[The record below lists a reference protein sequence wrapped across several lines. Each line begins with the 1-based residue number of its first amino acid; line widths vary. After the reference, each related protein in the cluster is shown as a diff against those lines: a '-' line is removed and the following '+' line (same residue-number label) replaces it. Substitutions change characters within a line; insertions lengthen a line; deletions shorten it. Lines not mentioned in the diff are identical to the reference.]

1 MTLLDN
7 LEEPNSGVPVPTDPD
22 SADRDPEALVSGVPV
37 AEQLVAEAPV
47 SDELVSG
54 VPVAEQ
60 LVAEAPV
67 PEPVDPWS
75 LVVGQPRAVAAL
87 TAAVESTVHAYLLV
101 GPPGSGKRAAAA
113 SFAGEL
119 IVAADERAVV
129 DPSRAARHRSLA
141 ARDEHPD
148 MFVLSPAGNSLRRE
162 EEVSQL
168 IVEASRTPVEGTR
181 KVLVVDRFHTA
192 TPAAAA
198 ALLKPVEEPAAS
210 MVWVLLAEQVLPEH
224 VTIASR
230 CTRVDFGPV
239 PDDQVVAVLAAE
251 GLATGER
258 AGFVAAA
265 AAGNLHRARV
275 LAADERVAARREA
288 WWTVP
293 DQLDGNGAT
302 VAQIVAGLRAMID
315 DAAATLTE
323 RHRAE
328 IAALDEREEQFGVR
342 GSGRRD
348 IEARHRRE
356 HRQFRTDE
364 IRFGLATLGA
374 RYRDQVASQ
383 PAPAAD
389 RRAFK
394 AIDRLRATAE
404 SLIRSPNEA
413 LALQALLLDLPPLGE
428 HVHRL

>member
-1 MTLLDN
+1 MTLLDAAGTAT
-7 LEEPNSGVPVPTDPD
+7 S
-22 SADRDPEALVSGVPV
+22 
-37 AEQLVAEAPV
+37 
-47 SDELVSG
+47 
-54 VPVAEQ
+54 
-60 LVAEAPV
+60 
-67 PEPVDPWS
+67 DPWS
-75 LVVGQPRAVAAL
+75 AVVGQPQAVAAL
-87 TAAVESTVHAYLLV
+87 TASVASPVHAYLLV

-230 CTRVDFGPV
+230 CTQVDFGPV
-239 PDDQVVAVLAAE
+239 PDDQVAAVLAAE

-258 AGFVAAA
+258 AEFVAAA

-288 WWTVP
+288 WWAVP

-328 IAALDEREEQFGVR
+328 VAALDEREEQFGVR

-364 IRFGLATLGA
+364 IRFGLATIGA

-389 RRAFK
+389 RRGFK

>member
-7 LEEPNSGVPVPTDPD
+7 LEEPNSADPASAESVPK
-22 SADRDPEALVSGVPV
+22 APV
-37 AEQLVAEAPV
+37 VDELVAEA
-47 SDELVSG
+47 LV
-54 VPVAEQ
+54 P
-60 LVAEAPV
+60 AP
-67 PEPVDPWS
+67 DPAASAGDSW
-75 LVVGQPRAVAAL
+75 LAVVGQPRAVAAL
-87 TAAVESTVHAYLLV
+87 TAAVASPVHAYLLV
-101 GPPGSGKRAAAA
+101 GPPGAGKRAAAA
-113 SFAGEL
+113 AFAGEL
-119 IVAADERAVV
+119 IVAADRRSGT
-129 DPSRAARHRSLA
+129 DPRRAARHRRLA

-148 MFVLSPAGNSLRRE
+148 VFVLSPTGNSLRRE

-198 ALLKPVEEPAAS
+198 SLLKPVEEPAATV
-210 MVWVLLAEQVLPEH
+210 VWVLLAEQVLPEH

-230 CTRVDFGPV
+230 CTQVDFGPV
-239 PDDQVVAVLAAE
+239 PDGQVAAVLAAE

-258 AGFVAAA
+258 AELVAAA

-288 WWTVP
+288 WWTIP
-293 DQLDGNGAT
+293 DQLDGQGAT
-302 VAQIVAGLRAMID
+302 VAQIVAELRAMID
-315 DAAATLTE
+315 DAATALTE

-328 IAALDEREEQFGVR
+328 IVALDEREKQFGVR

-348 IEARHRRE
+348 IEAQHRRE

-364 IRFGLATLGA
+364 IRFGLATLTA

-383 PAPAAD
+383 PDPATD

-413 LALQALLLDLPPLGE
+413 LALQALLLDLPPQST
-428 HVHRL
+428 RPSPQR

>member
-1 MTLLDN
+1 MTLLDAAA
-7 LEEPNSGVPVPTDPD
+7 PTAPTDP
-22 SADRDPEALVSGVPV
+22 
-37 AEQLVAEAPV
+37 
-47 SDELVSG
+47 
-54 VPVAEQ
+54 
-60 LVAEAPV
+60 
-67 PEPVDPWS
+67 WS
-75 LVVGQPRAVAAL
+75 PVVGQPRAVAVL
-87 TAAVESTVHAYLLV
+87 TAAVASPVHAYLLV

-113 SFAGEL
+113 AFAGEL
-119 IVAADERAVV
+119 IAAADGRAGA
-129 DPSRAARHRSLA
+129 DPARAARHRRLA

-148 MFVLSPAGNSLRRE
+148 VFVLSPAGNSLRRE

-198 ALLKPVEEPAAS
+198 ALLKPVEEPAATV
-210 MVWVLLAEQVLPEH
+210 VWVLLAEQVLPEH

-239 PDDQVVAVLAAE
+239 PDDQVAAVLAAE

-258 AGFVAAA
+258 AGLVAAT

-275 LAADERVAARREA
+275 LAADESVAARREA
-288 WWTVP
+288 WWSIP
-293 DQLDGNGAT
+293 DKLDGNGAT
-302 VAQIVAGLRAMID
+302 VAQLVAELRAMID
-315 DAAATLTE
+315 DASAALTE

-328 IAALDEREEQFGVR
+328 IVALEQREEHFGVR
-342 GSGRRD
+342 GSGRSV
-348 IEARHRRE
+348 IEAQHKRE

-364 IRFGLATLGA
+364 IRFGLATLSA
-374 RYRDQVASQ
+374 RYRDEITSMPGEGAVAN
-383 PAPAAD
+383 
-389 RRAFK
+389 RRA
-394 AIDRLRATAE
+394 AAAMRAVDRLRATAE

-428 HVHRL
+428 HVHPL

>member
-1 MTLLDN
+1 MILI
-7 LEEPNSGVPVPTDPD
+7 ETDVQAAPPAGW
-22 SADRDPEALVSGVPV
+22 SA
-37 AEQLVAEAPV
+37 
-47 SDELVSG
+47 
-54 VPVAEQ
+54 
-60 LVAEAPV
+60 
-67 PEPVDPWS
+67 
-75 LVVGQPRAVAAL
+75 VVGQPRAVTAL
-87 TAAVESTVHAYLLV
+87 AAAVASPVHAYLLV
-101 GPPGSGKRAAAA
+101 GPRGSGKRAAAA
-113 SFAGEL
+113 AFAGEL
-119 IVAADERAVV
+119 IVAAGERAGA
-129 DPSRAARHRSLA
+129 DPGRAERHRRLA
-141 ARDEHPD
+141 AREEHPD
-148 MFVLSPAGNSLRRE
+148 VFVLSPAGNSLRRE

-210 MVWVLLAEQVLPEH
+210 VVWVLLAEQVLPEH

-239 PDDQVVAVLAAE
+239 PDDEVAAVLVSE
-251 GLATGER
+251 GLAAADR
-258 AGFVAAA
+258 AALVAAA

-288 WWTVP
+288 WWSIP
-293 DQLDGNGAT
+293 HRLDGNGAT
-302 VAQIVAGLRAMID
+302 VAELVAELRGLID
-315 DAAATLTE
+315 DAGVALTE

-328 IAALDEREEQFGVR
+328 TAALDEREKQFGTR

-348 IEARHRRE
+348 IEAQHRRE

-364 IRFGLATLGA
+364 IRFGLTTLTV
-374 RYRDQVASQ
+374 RYRQQMASG
-383 PAPAAD
+383 PGDAAAD
-389 RRAFK
+389 RGAIR

-413 LALQALLLDLPPLGE
+413 LALQALLLDLPPVPPRPSAGAE
-428 HVHRL
+428 PVA